1 MYAAPCTSCGAQ
13 VEFHS
18 AASVMAVC
26 AHCRSTLVRRDLD
39 LEQLGTM
46 AVLAEDRSP
55 FRLRW
60 RGHYRK
66 VGFELIGRLQLR
78 YAQGYWNEWYL
89 RLDDGRLGWL
99 SEGSGLCYLTF
110 ERTLK
115 TVLPPIDAFAV
126 GMQAR
131 LDGQAFEV
139 TNIER
144 AQCVAAEGELPF
156 LARPGYEAPAVDLR
170 ADERFASLDYSET
183 PPRCY
188 LGEVVALESL
198 LDRSAPNP
206 PAMPRRV
213 DARNFKCTACG
224 APLTVRSGEIH
235 AVGCAHCGTVIDP
248 DSPELAILDRARKAL
263 AQPLLPLGAQGRLLG
278 RDYAVI
284 GFLKRTTTIEDVRYG
299 WDEYLLHG
307 EEAGYAWLTCSD
319 GHWSLARATSR
330 QPRTERGNRSELHYL
345 DRRYR
350 HFQRCEAEVEQVIG
364 EFTCQVRIGETV
376 TVDDYVSP
384 PYLLSCERSAQ
395 EQSWSLA
402 EYLPAAAVAAAFKPP
417 EPLPEPRGIA
427 PNQPSPH
434 SGSGRFWRAFAGFA
448 VLALLLQIALVA
460 RTGQR
465 EIWRGSLTVPANA
478 PRGQLQSPPFR
489 LDGERNLAIEQDA
502 GLDNRWLYTDLSL
515 VHQQSGTR
523 IGLGR
528 EMSYYHGV
536 DEDGGWSEGERSD
549 RALLT
554 DLPAG
559 DYLLEVEAETEPLPA
574 EAVDRIR
581 LVQDVPVWSNF
592 WLLLGALALFPLA
605 AWWRAARFEGRRWA
619 ESDYGGGD

>member
-1 MYAAPCTSCGAQ
+1 
-13 VEFHS
+13 
-18 AASVMAVC
+18 MAVC

-60 RGHYRK
+60 RGHYRN

-99 SEGSGLCYLTF
+99 SEGSGLCYVTF

-115 TVLPPIDAFAV
+115 TVLPPLNAFAV

-131 LDGQAFEV
+131 LDGEAFEV

-188 LGEVVALESL
+188 LGEVVALEAL
-198 LDRSAPNP
+198 IDRSAPNP

-224 APLTVRSGEIH
+224 APLTARSGEIH
-235 AVGCAHCGTVIDP
+235 AVGCQHCGTVIDP

-263 AQPLLPLGAQGRLLG
+263 ELPLLPLGTQGRLLG

-284 GFLKRTTTIEDVRYG
+284 GFLQRATTIEGIRYG

-307 EEAGYAWLTCSD
+307 GEAGYAWLTCSD
-319 GHWSLARATSR
+319 GHWNLARPASR
-330 QPRTERGNRSELHYL
+330 QPKAGRGARSDVRFL
-345 DRRYR
+345 DRNYR

-364 EFTCQVRIGETV
+364 EFTWQVRIGETA

-384 PYLLSCERSAQ
+384 PYLLSREQNEQ
-395 EQSWSLA
+395 EQSWTLA
-402 EYLPAAAVAAAFKPP
+402 EYLPAATVAAAFKPP
-417 EPLPEPRGIA
+417 APLPEPRGIA

-434 SGSGRFWRAFAGFA
+434 AGSSRFWLAFAGFA
-448 VLALLLQIALVA
+448 ALALLLQIAMVA

-465 EIWRGSLTVPANA
+465 EVWQGSLTVPANA
-478 PRGQLQSPPFR
+478 PRGQLQSPSFR

-502 GLDNRWLYTDLSL
+502 GLDNRWLYTDLTL
-515 VHQQSGTR
+515 IHRQSGER

-554 DLPAG
+554 GLPAG
-559 DYLLEVEAETEPLPA
+559 DYLLEAEAETEALPA

-592 WLLLGALALFPLA
+592 WLLLGTLALFPLA
-605 AWWRAARFEGRRWA
+605 AWWRAARFEMRRWA